1 MPIQYS
7 ESEYIAGLK
16 RGARFRTL
24 NYMGS
29 LLSSSLEIKAD
40 LLNKD
45 VATTILP
52 IRLNSSIRKLSLYGK
67 TLDSAKVSLYMS
79 ISPDIVPQRLNTNQA
94 ADQVNLPI
102 GTFIMKQSTPG
113 PAAYTEVK
121 LLEEA
126 GSFTSL
132 FTLVKN
138 RIADA
143 GLDPA
148 QEAQCY
154 DFWNLN
160 SLRYVYLGFVIETA
174 NLTDN
179 PNMTLIVEHISGSP
193 SEMSLN
199 KPMIE
204 PIPGSNIDD
213 YFK

>member
-29 LLSSSLEIKAD
+29 LLSTSLSIKD
-40 LLNKD
+40 ELLKKN

-67 TLDSAKVSLYMS
+67 TLANSKIYLYMS
-79 ISPDIVPQRLNTNQA
+79 ISPDIIPQQLGVGQA
-94 ADQVNLPI
+94 NDQANLPI
-102 GTFIMKQSTPG
+102 GVFVIKESTPG
-113 PAAYTEVK
+113 DAAYTEVK
-121 LLEEA
+121 LMEEA
-126 GSFTSL
+126 GSFHSL

-138 RIADA
+138 RIQDA
-143 GLDPA
+143 GFTPD
-148 QEAQCY
+148 QEAKCF

-160 SLRYVYLGFVIETA
+160 SRRYVYLGFAIETA

-213 YFK
+213 LFT

>member
-29 LLSSSLEIKAD
+29 LLSTSLSIKD
-40 LLNKD
+40 ELLKKD

-67 TLDSAKVSLYMS
+67 TLASSKIYLYMS
-79 ISPDIVPQRLNTNQA
+79 ISPDIVPNQLGVDQA
-94 ADQVNLPI
+94 ADQANLPI
-102 GTFIMKQSTPG
+102 GVFVIKYSTPG
-113 PAAYTEVK
+113 SAAYTEVK
-121 LLEEA
+121 LMEEA
-126 GSFTSL
+126 GSFNSL

-138 RIADA
+138 RIQDA
-143 GLDPA
+143 GFTPA
-148 QEAQCY
+148 QEAQCF

-160 SLRYVYLGFVIETA
+160 SLRYVYLGFAIETA

-179 PNMTLIVEHISGSP
+179 PNMTLIVEHVSGSP

-204 PIPGSNIDD
+204 PIPGSNIDNL
-213 YFK
+213 FN

>member
-1 MPIQYS
+1 MPLQYS

-40 LLNKD
+40 LLKKD
-45 VATTILP
+45 IATTILP
-52 IRLNSSIRKLSLYGK
+52 IRINSSIRKLSLYGK
-67 TLDSAKVSLYMS
+67 TLDNAKVSLYMTIRPEIFPS
-79 ISPDIVPQRLNTNQA
+79 MLNTNQT
-94 ADQVNLPI
+94 ADKSNLPI
-102 GTFIMKQSTPG
+102 GTLIMKQSTPG
-113 PAAYTEVK
+113 AQQYTEVK
-121 LLEEA
+121 LVEEA

-138 RIADA
+138 RIENSGLADA
-143 GLDPA
+143 EKAKCLDVW
-148 QEAQCY
+148 
-154 DFWNLN
+154 DLN
-160 SLRYVYLGFVIETA
+160 SIRYVYLGWAIETA
-174 NLTDN
+174 NLTDAK
-179 PNMTLIVEHISGSP
+179 NMTLIVENIAGSP

-213 YFK
+213 YFN